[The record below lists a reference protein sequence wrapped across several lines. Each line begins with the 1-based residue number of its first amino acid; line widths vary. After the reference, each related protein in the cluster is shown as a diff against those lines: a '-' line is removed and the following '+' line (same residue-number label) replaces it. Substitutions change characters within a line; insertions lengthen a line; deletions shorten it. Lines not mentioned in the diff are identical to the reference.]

1 MHRCLKE
8 LCTGPEISCSK
19 WNSSLARY
27 IFVVFWV
34 GFFSFFVFSEKQ
46 GLCKVLFLSVG
57 GVWYTCGFSLN
68 MGLSTLLCNVDHL
81 DIFHFK
87 RSHID

>member
-1 MHRCLKE
+1 MLVLQDMFLL
-8 LCTGPEISCSK
+8 LCFG
-19 WNSSLARY
+19 L
-27 IFVVFWV
+27 VLVF
-34 GFFSFFVFSEKQ
+34 FFSFFVFSEKQ

-57 GVWYTCGFSLN
+57 GVWYMCGFSLN
-68 MGLSTLLCNVDHL
+68 MDLSTLLCKVDHL